1 MATFKHNV
9 VFVNNFFSFLA
20 IFVSGQYF
28 EIDVGVSSI
37 FDESDGI
44 ARFINNGRFLQ
55 NRNKSCEE

>member
-44 ARFINNGRFLQ
+44 ARFINNGSFL
-55 NRNKSCEE
+55 